1 MHSKTRPVKK
11 SLQIKKYSLVLKLW
25 KFIKNRGFFGPQCVN
40 RSYFRSS
47 WIFLMWLVVVG
58 NWCLLLVST
67 LCIICLNSGCLVK
80 KQPRISN
87 ISYSKGQVSYGYIF
101 HLFQR
106 RFPVMAGSKHS
117 NTINSSSGF
126 QIICL
131 IAWLKPEICIWKTNK
146 AN

>member
-11 SLQIKKYSLVLKLW
+11 KLANKKVFPCVKNLKIR
-25 KFIKNRGFFGPQCVN
+25 KKNRGFFGPQCVK

-47 WIFLMWLVVVG
+47 WIFLMRLVVVVG
-58 NWCLLLVST
+58 NWCLLLVSA

-87 ISYSKGQVSYGYIF
+87 ISYSKGQVSYWLKFSSLSTPISSHGRID
-101 HLFQR
+101 
-106 RFPVMAGSKHS
+106 KHS

-131 IAWLKPEICIWKTNK
+131 IA
-146 AN
+146 

>member
-1 MHSKTRPVKK
+1 MHSKTRPNIAGEKKLANKKVFPCVKNLK
-11 SLQIKKYSLVLKLW
+11 IHKKQ
-25 KFIKNRGFFGPQCVN
+25 GFFGPQCVK

-58 NWCLLLVST
+58 NWCLLLVSA

-87 ISYSKGQVSYGYIF
+87 ISYSKGQVSYGYSF

-106 RFPVMAGSKHS
+106 RFPVMAGSKHN
-117 NTINSSSGF
+117 NTINSSSSGF

-131 IAWLKPEICIWKTNK
+131 IA
-146 AN
+146 

>member
-1 MHSKTRPVKK
+1 
-11 SLQIKKYSLVLKLW
+11 
-25 KFIKNRGFFGPQCVN
+25 
-40 RSYFRSS
+40 
-47 WIFLMWLVVVG
+47 MWLVVVG

-67 LCIICLNSGCLVK
+67 LCIICLNSGCLVME
-80 KQPRISN
+80 QPRISN

-117 NTINSSSGF
+117 NTINSSSSRF

-131 IAWLKPEICIWKTNK
+131 IA
-146 AN
+146 